1 MIELIRTFPSYFVCQ
16 NSTSTLASDK
26 EKCDKIIHIFPDI
39 CAQSRP
45 NLNQKIVHKLK
56 MYLCKNSKSMKIILM
71 KINSFM
77 QKKNL
82 HCFETVELKKTC
94 I

>member
-45 NLNQKIVHKLK
+45 NLNHSFTYLGNGVRILLSTVFFVLLDPFSSIIVSNVGIHEA
-56 MYLCKNSKSMKIILM
+56 NIA
-71 KINSFM
+71 
-77 QKKNL
+77 
-82 HCFETVELKKTC
+82 
-94 I
+94 

>member
-39 CAQSRP
+39 CAHSRP
-45 NLNQKIVHKLK
+45 NFYHNKVHKIK
-56 MYLCKNSKSMKIILM
+56 MYSPIREWGHDFAQYILSIT
-71 KINSFM
+71 KRIR
-77 QKKNL
+77 QK
-82 HCFETVELKKTC
+82 
-94 I
+94 